1 MAAKV
6 PYQLDVEVDT
16 WLRERAARLAAE
28 RNVDEVKL
36 AQVLREIPAIID
48 AAEALGVKP
57 AQLQPE
63 QAQA

>member
-6 PYQLDVEVDT
+6 PYQLDVEVDA

-36 AQVLREIPAIID
+36 AQVMRELPAIVD
-48 AAEALGVKP
+48 AAEALGIKP
-57 AQLQPE
+57 AQPDLTP
-63 QAQA
+63 AQA